1 MIQTDT
7 LLNGLQIVQDS
18 ERFMYGIDAVL
29 LANFA
34 APFIYQKD
42 SVIDLG
48 TGNGIIPLLLST
60 QCKAQKIT
68 GLEVQTESAELARQ
82 SVCLNNLE
90 ERIPIVEGDLKNAAE
105 LFAKH
110 SFNVVCSNP
119 PYMLAEQGKNN
130 PDMAKAIARHEV
142 LCNLEDVI
150 KAVDFLLATH
160 GRFFMI
166 HRPSRLP
173 EIFSLLSKYKLEP
186 KRLRLVH
193 PSSDKNANLVLVE
206 ARKNASAELITEPPL
221 FVYAGKGEYSAE
233 VEKIFEGLKVL

>member
-7 LLNGLQIVQDS
+7 LLNGLQIEQDT

-34 APFIYQKD
+34 ASFIYPKD

-60 QCKAQKIT
+60 QCKAASIT
-68 GLEVQTESAELARQ
+68 GLEIQTESAELASQ
-82 SVCLNNLE
+82 SVHLNNLE
-90 ERIPIVEGDLKNAAE
+90 ERICIVNGDLKKADE

-110 SFNVVCSNP
+110 SFKVVCSNP

-142 LCNLEDVI
+142 LCNLEDII

-166 HRPSRLP
+166 HRPSRLA
-173 EIFSLLSKYKLEP
+173 EIFSILLKYKIEP

-193 PSSDKNANLVLVE
+193 PAKDKNANLVLIE
-206 ARKNASAELITEPPL
+206 ARKNASSELITEPPL
-221 FVYAGKGEYSAE
+221 FVYARKGEYSDE
-233 VEKIFEGLKVL
+233 MKEIFSELTKK